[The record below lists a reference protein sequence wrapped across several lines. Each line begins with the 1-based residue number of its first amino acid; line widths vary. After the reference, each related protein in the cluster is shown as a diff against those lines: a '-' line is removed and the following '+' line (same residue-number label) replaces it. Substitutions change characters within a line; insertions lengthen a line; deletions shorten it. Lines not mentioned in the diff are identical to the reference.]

1 MVSRPAPAHHSF
13 SVLRILSSLTQSMAW
28 VSAVLRPLVRRGA
41 LLLILGFWL
50 SSSAVAQ
57 GQTAPTLKV
66 NGSSAPITVAG
77 GSTLTVTVQNGP
89 GNQWDCVSL
98 NASPNVNAAWL
109 SYAFLTPF
117 STSGTMTFT
126 MPSAAGT
133 YGVLFWQNCNTWIM
147 TGPPVT
153 VQSGSATGDINYVY
167 DRLGRLIAVIAGSE
181 MAIYRYD
188 AVGNL
193 LSIMRQSSAAV
204 SILDFSPRSGSP
216 GTSITIL
223 GTGFSSTASQNTVTF
238 NGVTATV
245 LSAATTQLI
254 VQVPFGGTLGPI
266 AVSSPNGSATSTRLF
281 GVSP

>member
-13 SVLRILSSLTQSMAW
+13 SVLRMLSSLTQSMAW

-57 GQTAPTLKV
+57 GQTAPTLTV

-147 TGPPVT
+147 TGPSVT
-153 VQSGSATGDINYVY
+153 VQTGGAPTMKVN
-167 DRLGRLIAVIAGSE
+167 G
-181 MAIYRYD
+181 
-188 AVGNL
+188 
-193 LSIMRQSSAAV
+193 SSAPITVAG
-204 SILDFSPRSGSP
+204 GS
-216 GTSITIL
+216 TL
-223 GTGFSSTASQNTVTF
+223 TVTVQ
-238 NGVTATV
+238 NG
-245 LSAATTQLI
+245 
-254 VQVPFGGTLGPI
+254 PGNEWDC
-266 AVSSPNGSATSTRLF
+266 VSLNASPNVNASC
-281 GVSP
+281 